1 MQEAGKVSRA
11 VDAAY
16 SELRQVLQSGA
27 LGPGDRLGEVELAER
42 FGISRTPVR
51 EALRRLA
58 ADGLV
63 EISPNRGAR
72 VVKWSLQEMQE
83 IFELRA
89 LLEGKGAEWA
99 ATRMAEPHIDE
110 LDHLCDEMEA
120 FANRPSPDFTQV
132 ALLNARLHRTI
143 LESSASARLQIVLA
157 AIVQPPLIVGTFR
170 QYSPERLAHS
180 MSHHRELAAAI
191 RARDPEWAGN
201 TMRSH
206 IYAAKASLRDPNER
220 NED

>member
-1 MQEAGKVSRA
+1 MSRA

-16 SELRQVLQSGA
+16 SELRAFLQSGA

-72 VVKWSLQEMQE
+72 VIEWSLQEMQE

-89 LLEGKGAEWA
+89 MLEGKGAEWA
-99 ATRMAEPHIDE
+99 ATRMTDADIDQ
-110 LDHLCDEMEA
+110 LDVLCDEMETIA
-120 FANRPSPDFTQV
+120 ASEAPDY
-132 ALLNARLHRTI
+132 ARIARLNAQLHRVI
-143 LESSASARLQIVLA
+143 LESSSSPRLQTVLA
-157 AIVQPPLIVGTFR
+157 SVVQPPLIVGTFR
-170 QYSPERLAHS
+170 QYTPQSLARS

-191 RARDPEWAGN
+191 RARNPEWAGSV
-201 TMRSH
+201 MRTH
-206 IYAAKASLRDPNER
+206 IHAAKASLRNPAER
-220 NED
+220 

>member
-1 MQEAGKVSRA
+1 VTRA

-16 SELRQVLQSGA
+16 SELRSFLLSGA
-27 LGPGDRLGEVELAER
+27 LGRVDRLGEVELAER

-72 VVKWSLQEMQE
+72 VIKWSLEDMQE

-89 LLEGKGAEWA
+89 ILEGQGAEWA
-99 ATRMAEPHIDE
+99 ATRMKEEHIDE
-110 LDHLCDEMEA
+110 LDRLCEQMEA
-120 FANRPSPDFTQV
+120 LAARRKPDYAQIAT
-132 ALLNARLHRTI
+132 LNVQLHRRI
-143 LESSASARLQIVLA
+143 LDSAASPRLVTVITAV
-157 AIVQPPLIVGTFR
+157 VQAPLIVGTFR
-170 QYSPERLAHS
+170 QYTPESLARS
-180 MSHHRELAAAI
+180 MSHHRDLAAAI
-191 RARDPEWAGN
+191 RARDADWAGN

-206 IYAAKASLRDPNER
+206 IHAARASLRAPDKPGKESA
-220 NED
+220 